1 MFISN
6 DNPARFHVMLLDP
19 ITGKILYDESNH
31 LQMTPQPVRC
41 FTVDTMSYL
50 KFVAKAQTTSGETLA
65 ILAERRKELL
75 DSLCDKKLLDQIVKH
90 VDYAINP
97 FHTHRDS
104 SDPKREAEVFDQLCQ
119 LNTEILKA
127 LQVVT
132 LKEVVKRVLFD
143 SDCKPSKTLMFVIF
157 VDHNGNEM
165 VLDGIEVP
173 HPVTSIK
180 PLAAAVITQPYDP
193 DLINLS

>member
-1 MFISN
+1 
-6 DNPARFHVMLLDP
+6 MLLDP

-31 LQMTPQPVRC
+31 LQMTPQPTRC

-50 KFVAKAQTTSGETLA
+50 KFVAKAQTTSAETLA
-65 ILAERRKELL
+65 ILVERRQELL
-75 DSLCDKKLLDQIVKH
+75 DSVDDKKLLEQIISY
-90 VDYAINP
+90 VDYGIGQEYLLRSHN
-97 FHTHRDS
+97 R
-104 SDPKREAEVFDQLCQ
+104 EVFEQLCQ
-119 LNTEILKA
+119 LNSEVFKA
-127 LQVVT
+127 SRAVT

-173 HPVTSIK
+173 RPVSNHR
-180 PLAAAVITQPYDP
+180 PWQQLSSPNLMTQ
-193 DLINLS
+193 I